1 MAQVT
6 PGQKGEQAKRRFPS
20 PKQGEVQRAGGADSA
35 GKSKREKP
43 IEARRRRSPS
53 PSEESRHKSRG
64 RSSSASQSGLDQ
76 ASEGSWGELSSET
89 LRESEKDGG
98 AEALKSR
105 EEQDWESVRA
115 FSSLL
120 WGMDFQNKSY
130 SQLAVSLV
138 RIINACPGML
148 GDLADAV
155 LRTTASTQGTVE
167 GWRDVL
173 PLPIPDE
180 VAATVQEVVDSK
192 EYKPKKK
199 GMSGGAVKS
208 AYRTAGVHCLVY
220 GMVVGLNA
228 LWSGLRRGARVH
240 RGPVKAQ
247 QMAAI
252 DRLSSAATYMIDS
265 MDGSEKGGIP
275 RTPQGDWA
283 ERIKDARISYQGEVV
298 AKAEPLELDRV
309 VASLPPEGFG
319 GMVHILD
326 VCEGEVLEALKNPA
340 RCILPHEVLPYN
352 WPKPKVRVAS
362 GEWEKL
368 AKSLYDRGILVP
380 TDEVLTI
387 DGVQVA
393 NGLFGVEK
401 VGKDLPDGRTAQRLI
416 MDLRASNA
424 VLKVIAGDIKTLTG
438 ASTFTSVVLEQ
449 GKTIGIS
456 GDDLVSSFYLF
467 RMPQEWVPY
476 LAFEKE
482 VSWKALGVDREGS
495 TLLGSAVLPMGFS
508 SSVGIMQHIHRRLA
522 LWDPRAG
529 AGLKSELEVVNGQPW
544 MRRLPYG
551 ACTWMTAHSFERLKK
566 SGKRPCRVS
575 PPENRKT

>member
-6 PGQKGEQAKRRFPS
+6 PGQKREQAKRRFPS
-20 PKQGEVQRAGGADSA
+20 PKQSEVQRAGGVDTP
-35 GKSKREKP
+35 GKSARQKPRET
-43 IEARRRRSPS
+43 RRRDDPS
-53 PSEESRHKSRG
+53 PSEESRDESRG
-64 RSSSASQSGLDQ
+64 RPSSASQSGLDQ
-76 ASEGSWGELSSET
+76 ASEGSWGELTSET

-98 AEALKSR
+98 AEAIKSR

-148 GDLADAV
+148 GDLAEAV

-180 VAATVQEVVDSK
+180 VAAAVQEVVDSK

-208 AYRTAGVHCLVY
+208 AYRTAGVHCLLY
-220 GMVVGLNA
+220 SMVVGLNA

-240 RGPVKAQ
+240 RGSVKAQ

-265 MDGSEKGGIP
+265 MDGVEKGGIP

-319 GMVHILD
+319 GMVDILD
-326 VCEGEVLEALKNPA
+326 VCEGEVLEALKDPA
-340 RCILPHEVLPYN
+340 LLPHEVLPYD

-387 DGVQVA
+387 DGVRVA

-438 ASTFTSVVLEQ
+438 ASTFTSIVLEE

-456 GDDLVSSFYLF
+456 GDDFGF
-467 RMPQEWVPY
+467 Q
-476 LAFEKE
+476 
-482 VSWKALGVDREGS
+482 
-495 TLLGSAVLPMGFS
+495 LLSLPD
-508 SSVGIMQHIHRRLA
+508 A
-522 LWDPRAG
+522 
-529 AGLKSELEVVNGQPW
+529 
-544 MRRLPYG
+544 
-551 ACTWMTAHSFERLKK
+551 
-566 SGKRPCRVS
+566 
-575 PPENRKT
+575 